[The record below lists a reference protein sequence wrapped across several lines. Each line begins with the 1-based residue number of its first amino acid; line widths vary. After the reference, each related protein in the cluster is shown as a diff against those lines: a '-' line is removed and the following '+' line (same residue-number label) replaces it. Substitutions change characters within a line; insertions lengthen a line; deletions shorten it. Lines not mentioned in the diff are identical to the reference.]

1 MKEITPVAYEPPKKD
16 LLSIIE
22 ETREMKTVTVDGE
35 KVLDETSFTKLNERA
50 TVTALRESFPL
61 ATSGKL
67 NAPYVYNSKK
77 GIWEELPSKESAQ
90 QMVEAHIVSQ
100 CKMLLAQLN
109 GSSTISNQL
118 NKSIQTVAQQ
128 YVRIDSSNTGHD
140 LLRMT
145 NPNLIA
151 FRNGL
156 YDFKTNTMR
165 SITKDDYQTM
175 ALPYDLIE
183 ATEEDEDVKYW
194 IEFIE
199 LLTGE
204 SKDLIIAYI
213 GFLFYRSQRTIQT
226 IMIFINGQTSNGRNG
241 KGKLIELMRELL
253 GDNTENSNYTALSI
267 GDLADSSKDFVKV
280 NLVNKMANFD
290 ADSDSKFLAS
300 TNVLKTLSTNDPLT
314 VNVKHGSFVTFEN
327 YARLVVATNKLPNYR
342 DSSSG
347 FSDRLVIVPFIRYF
361 GLDGDDFNNY
371 IAPGKKFSDEEK
383 QKHLD
388 NGGMG
393 KFAYYC
399 IQQFRAMMKNG
410 LSANPFRD
418 MMTEE
423 ALKILENYQ
432 YNNDP
437 IKQFLNLHD
446 YEITNKEYDY
456 VVRDGMYD
464 LFKMDNSDSK
474 MSERGFFEELET
486 RGALLRTESKK
497 PYRKKINGVTQTII
511 KGIKKRD
518 MSNEE
523 YEESIETDN
532 IF

>member
-1 MKEITPVAYEPPKKD
+1 MKEIVPVAYEAPKKD
-16 LLSIIE
+16 FLTIIE
-22 ETREMKTVTVDGE
+22 ETREMKMITVEGN
-35 KVLDETSFTKLNERA
+35 KVPDTQSFTKLNERA
-50 TVTALRESFPL
+50 TLTALRDAVPL

-67 NAPYVYNSKK
+67 NAPYIYNSKK
-77 GIWEELPSKESAQ
+77 GVWESLPSKESAQ
-90 QMVEAHIVSQ
+90 QIVESYLTEQ
-100 CKMLLAQLN
+100 CQLLLAQLN
-109 GSSTISNQL
+109 GSSLISNQL
-118 NKSIQTVAQQ
+118 HKSIQTVAQQ
-128 YVRIDSSNTGHD
+128 YVKVESSNVGHN
-140 LLRMT
+140 LLNMS

-151 FRNGL
+151 FKNGL

-165 SITKDDYQTM
+165 SITKEDYQTM

-183 ATEEDEDVKYW
+183 ATEEDADVKYW

-204 SKDLIIAYI
+204 SKESIIAYI

-241 KGKLIELMRELL
+241 KGKLIEFMRELL

-361 GLDGDDFNNY
+361 GLDGDDFNEY

-383 QKHLD
+383 EKHIAND
-388 NGGMG
+388 GIG

-399 IQQFRAMMKNG
+399 IQQFRDMMANG
-410 LSANPFRD
+410 LSANPFRE

-423 ALKILENYQ
+423 ALEILESYQ

-437 IKQFLNLHD
+437 VRQFLTIHG
-446 YEITNKEYDY
+446 YEITKEYEDF

-464 LFKMDNSDSK
+464 LFKLDNSDSK
-474 MSERGFFEELET
+474 MSERGFFEELEN
-486 RGALLRTESKK
+486 RGAKIRSTSGRAL
-497 PYRKKINGVTQTII
+497 RKKVGHETLTII
-511 KGIKKRD
+511 RGIKKVD

-523 YEESIETDN
+523 YEEEIETSN